1 MWQVFTPLRAVLA
14 GSIEHEARA
23 SATTAWSSACLWQPS
38 PFFRASG
45 HLCCCRLESAALSAA
60 WWLSMQPDQSR
71 CLEEL
76 ALHMAEQTVAAVAR
90 TSAPTTRSHH

>member
-14 GSIEHEARA
+14 GSSSTTHRDETESGR
-23 SATTAWSSACLWQPS
+23 TAWSSACLWQPS

-45 HLCCCRLESAALSAA
+45 QHLCCCRLESAALSAA
-60 WWLSMQPDQSR
+60 WWLSMPPDQSR

-76 ALHMAEQTVAAVAR
+76 ALHMAEQPVAAVAR
-90 TSAPTTRSHH
+90 RYSHR